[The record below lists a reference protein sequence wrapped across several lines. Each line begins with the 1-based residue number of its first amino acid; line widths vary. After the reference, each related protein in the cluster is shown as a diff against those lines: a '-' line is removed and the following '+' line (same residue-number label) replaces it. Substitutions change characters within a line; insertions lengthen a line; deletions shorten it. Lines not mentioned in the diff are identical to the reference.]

1 MSLKVFKETAT
12 TVTILKGN
20 QTSITIMRRQFLQM
34 LKIMTVTTAQIII
47 LIVLMLVGAKIPI
60 LMLLSIFKADLITGW
75 DGVGTIGVG
84 TIGVGT
90 IGVGTIGGGTIGV
103 GTGDIQTTTVTGI
116 LFITTDGMRLIGEFM
131 AGASTRRRIEIKM
144 LLT

>member
-1 MSLKVFKETAT
+1 MSLKVFQETAT

-84 TIGVGT
+84 TIG
-90 IGVGTIGGGTIGV
+90 GGTIGV

>member
-1 MSLKVFKETAT
+1 
-12 TVTILKGN
+12 
-20 QTSITIMRRQFLQM
+20 
-34 LKIMTVTTAQIII
+34 MTVATAQTII
-47 LIVLMLVGAKIPI
+47 LIVLMLVGAKTPI

-90 IGVGTIGGGTIGV
+90 LDGINGVGTLD
-103 GTGDIQTTTVTGI
+103 GTGDIQTTMVTGI

-131 AGASTRRRIEIKM
+131 AGASTRRIEIKM
-144 LLT
+144 

>member
-1 MSLKVFKETAT
+1 
-12 TVTILKGN
+12 
-20 QTSITIMRRQFLQM
+20 
-34 LKIMTVTTAQIII
+34 MTVATAQTII
-47 LIVLMLVGAKIPI
+47 LIVLMLVGAKTPI

-90 IGVGTIGGGTIGV
+90 IGDGTLDGIDGVGTLD
-103 GTGDIQTTTVTGI
+103 GTGDIQTTMVTGI

-131 AGASTRRRIEIKM
+131 AGASTRRIEIKM
-144 LLT
+144 

>member
-1 MSLKVFKETAT
+1 MKVA
-12 TVTILKGN
+12 
-20 QTSITIMRRQFLQM
+20 
-34 LKIMTVTTAQIII
+34 TAQIII
-47 LIVLMLVGAKIPI
+47 LLVLMLVGAKTPI

-90 IGVGTIGGGTIGV
+90 LDGIDGVGTLD
-103 GTGDIQTTTVTGI
+103 GTGDIQTTMVTGI

-131 AGASTRRRIEIKM
+131 AGASTRRIEIKM
-144 LLT
+144 

>member
-1 MSLKVFKETAT
+1 
-12 TVTILKGN
+12 
-20 QTSITIMRRQFLQM
+20 
-34 LKIMTVTTAQIII
+34 
-47 LIVLMLVGAKIPI
+47 MLVGAKTPI

-90 IGVGTIGGGTIGV
+90 LDGIDGVGTLD
-103 GTGDIQTTTVTGI
+103 GTGDIQTTMVTGI

-131 AGASTRRRIEIKM
+131 AGASTRRIEIKM
-144 LLT
+144 